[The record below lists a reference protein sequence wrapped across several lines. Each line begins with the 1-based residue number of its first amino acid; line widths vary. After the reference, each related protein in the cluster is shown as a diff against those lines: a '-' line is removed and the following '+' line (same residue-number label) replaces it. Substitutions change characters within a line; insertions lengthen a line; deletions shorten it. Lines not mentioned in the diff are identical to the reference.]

1 MELTDDVYNK
11 IVILSEKGD
20 DYAEKEQF
28 TSALVQYNE
37 ALSLLPEPKTDWEAA
52 TWLYTAIGDAYFG
65 KQNFEEALNAF
76 EKALMSPDGTGNPYI
91 WFSIGQVFFEQKNI
105 EKAKT
110 HFLSAYMLDGD
121 AIFKDENPEYFKLI
135 KEEVER
141 SQSIGNKAEQRDV
154 KPDNSWLPPNWNE
167 N

>member
-1 MELTDDVYNK
+1 MELPDDVYDE
-11 IVILSEKGD
+11 IVVLSKKGD

-28 TSALVQYNE
+28 ASALAQYNE

-52 TWLYTAIGDAYFG
+52 TWLYTAIGDAYFSIQ
-65 KQNFEEALNAF
+65 KFNEALNAF

-91 WFSIGQVFFEQKNI
+91 WFSLGQVFFEQGNK

-121 AIFKDENPEYFKLI
+121 SIFEDENPEYFEFI
-135 KEEVER
+135 KEEAEK
-141 SQSIGNKAEQRDV
+141 SHGINKAEQKDV
-154 KPDNSWLPPNWNE
+154 KPDSSWLPPN
-167 N
+167 